1 MALEGINTEG
11 YNTSYRQEDSDMSL
25 PPIINSGTTVPSDP
39 HNMVGPYNRIP
50 TPTIPAP
57 PTNTNIPTTPPPV
70 KAPPLISD
78 QPNPCLDLHTYGHI
92 LWENGFQWK
101 DEVINFVSSPTVT
114 RIAAFDDLSLKT
126 LVGIK
131 NDEFSFNG
139 KKYKIVCSGYYI
151 NDYQCD
157 VAAVSYSTLSTH
169 DVSFAKYSIPK
180 LNGEFYIT
188 SNGKLCRLEEIPF
201 NDGKTPDIGDDTRTP
216 PPYQPPPVPPAPPK
230 GSGQVY
236 GNIYADESINDIK
249 EIETKALWT
258 EGPNLVK
265 HFISG
270 SDYSTTAD
278 YYMEVWSDNP
288 ETPCSKIQYKIIY
301 ADYSGG
307 GAIDY
312 GGLDH
317 ETMTKA
323 MYSQYSNIL
332 LNAQTKK
339 FIIDNEEQDYVYII
353 DVKRDMYD
361 TSMDPGN
368 WELNLG
374 SISSSFTTGS
384 STTGS
389 ISFGTW
395 TTGSRYID
403 STVTASRH
411 EIHLTNKTYDVV
423 NGNLEDGISENFGT
437 IGLFYPNHGIIVLSG
452 QKLDTLYGFNT
463 NRNIQKNGFNPYRL
477 YTSISG
483 ASAPNTYYDASGDPI
498 GFRGRKLV
506 IRNSKYIFIRIKNQL
521 FNYTNNP
528 SYTSGS
534 DGTIK
539 PEFIGQE
546 TVYITSIGLYNNQ
559 KELMA
564 VAKLSS
570 PYKKNSTEEALFT
583 VRVSQ

>member
-1 MALEGINTEG
+1 MALEGRNTEG
-11 YNTSYRQEDSDMSL
+11 YNTSYQSEGNEISS
-25 PPIINSGTTVPSDP
+25 PPIISSGTPIPSDP
-39 HNMVGPYNRIP
+39 HNIIGPYNRTP
-50 TPTIPAP
+50 TPTITVP
-57 PTNTNIPTTPPPV
+57 PKTNTPVISPPP
-70 KAPPLISD
+70 ISN
-78 QPNPCLDLHTYGHI
+78 QPSPCLDLHTYGYV

-101 DEVINFVSSPTVT
+101 DEVLNFVSSPAVT
-114 RIAAFDDLSLKT
+114 RIAAFDDLSLNT
-126 LVGIK
+126 LVNVK
-131 NDEFSFNG
+131 NDEFSYNG
-139 KKYKIVCSGYYI
+139 KRYRVVCTGYYI
-151 NDYQCD
+151 NDYLCD
-157 VAAVSYSTLSTH
+157 VAAVSYSTLSSH

-188 SNGKLCRLEEIPF
+188 SNGKLCKLEEVSIT
-201 NDGKTPDIGDDTRTP
+201 DGKTPNLGDDMVTP
-216 PPYQPPPVPPAPPK
+216 PSYQPPQVPPAPPK

-236 GNIYADESINDIK
+236 GNIYSDEVINDIK
-249 EIETKALWT
+249 EIETRALWT
-258 EGPNLVK
+258 EGSNLKK

-270 SDYSTTAD
+270 SDYNTTSD
-278 YYMEVWSDNP
+278 YYMEVWSDSP
-288 ETPCSKIQYKIIY
+288 EIPCSKVQYKIIY

-339 FIIDNEEQDYVYII
+339 FVIDNEEQDYVYII

-374 SISSSFTTGS
+374 SINSSATTGS
-384 STTGS
+384 STLNS
-389 ISFGTW
+389 ITFNTW
-395 TTGSRYID
+395 PTTGRYID
-403 STVTASRH
+403 STVTSSRQ
-411 EIHLTNKTYDVV
+411 EVHLSNKTYDVV
-423 NGNLEDGISENFGT
+423 QGNLEDGITMDPS
-437 IGLFYPNHGIIVLSG
+437 ILGLFYPNHGVIVLSG
-452 QKLDTLYGFNT
+452 QRLDSLYGFNT
-463 NRNIQKNGFNPYRL
+463 NRNIQKNGSNPYRL
-477 YTSISG
+477 FTSISG
-483 ASAPNTYYDASGDPI
+483 ASAPDTYFDASGDPI
-498 GFRGRKLV
+498 GFKGRKLI
-506 IRNSKYIFIRIKNQL
+506 IRNSKYIFVRIKNQL

-528 SYTSGS
+528 SYTTGD

-564 VAKLSS
+564 VAKLSA
-570 PYKKNSTEEALFT
+570 PYKKNPTEEALFT